1 MPLTRAQK
9 DQLIEKYMDLLQNS
23 QGLIMADYR
32 GLTVKEM
39 QVLRRQVKEAGGHVQ
54 VVKNTLF
61 RIALERLERP
71 VPQELLVGPVVVGF
85 GVTDVPPVAKA
96 FVEYAK
102 EASALKIKGGM
113 LGNRILSS
121 EEVEDLAKLPPMEVI
136 RAQLIAA
143 IEGPMTNLVGVISA
157 PLREIV
163 QVLKARSEQGEEAQ
177 AA

>member
-1 MPLTRAQK
+1 
-9 DQLIEKYMDLLQNS
+9 
-23 QGLIMADYR
+23 
-32 GLTVKEM
+32 
-39 QVLRRQVKEAGGHVQ
+39 
-54 VVKNTLF
+54 
-61 RIALERLERP
+61 
-71 VPQELLVGPVVVGF
+71 
-85 GVTDVPPVAKA
+85 
-96 FVEYAK
+96 
-102 EASALKIKGGM
+102 M